1 MRMDPGGEGIGAVL
15 LALVVGSFGC
25 ADRAGRT
32 GGPDPTLSAIAE
44 YTRQNSEA
52 ARAGAALRA
61 DGLGAG
67 TPAGAT
73 WRTAPPLLALL
84 EDAAAPATQASGP
97 PPGLDIPA
105 DYWRRDAGRQLGY
118 EMKDFVK
125 RGMWHGFKTAYWDLE
140 NLLVLT
146 ATMGA
151 SITIRS
157 TGVDDAINRRTDGNQ
172 SLGSD
177 WDETLQIVG
186 NPGTHFAAAS
196 FWWLTS
202 TLQQDVKQHEVA
214 RTMLEALTVNG
225 ISTLLLKA
233 SANTRT
239 EDGERHGWPSGH
251 TSSAFT
257 VAAVVNEYYGPWA
270 GVPALTLAG
279 LVGYQRIDSR
289 VHDFS
294 DVVFGGMLG
303 FIIGTSIA
311 ADEKAKFPELFGM
324 KVIPYSDPQ
333 TGAAGLA
340 LFKQY

>member
-1 MRMDPGGEGIGAVL
+1 MRMEPGRKAIAAALLPLVL
-15 LALVVGSFGC
+15 SLMGC
-25 ADRAGRT
+25 GDQAGRMR
-32 GGPDPTLSAIAE
+32 GPDPTLAAIQDYSRVNSQSLRPAVAPTGAPPRAAAVESATAC
-44 YTRQNSEA
+44 S
-52 ARAGAALRA
+52 
-61 DGLGAG
+61 
-67 TPAGAT
+67 
-73 WRTAPPLLALL
+73 APPLLALL
-84 EDAAAPATQASGP
+84 DDAAAATTQASRPAPGAEIP
-97 PPGLDIPA
+97 P
-105 DYWRRDAGRQLGY
+105 DYWRRDAGRQIGY

-125 RGMWHGFKTAYWDLE
+125 RGLWHGFKTAYWDFE
-140 NLLVLT
+140 NLAVLT
-146 ATMGA
+146 ATLGA
-151 SITIRS
+151 SITIRA
-157 TGVDDAINRRTDGNQ
+157 TGVDDAINRRTDGNRA
-172 SLGSD
+172 LGSD
-177 WDETLQIVG
+177 WDETIQIIG

-196 FWWLTS
+196 MWWLTS
-202 TLQQDVKQHEVA
+202 TLQKDTKQHEVA

-257 VAAVVNEYYGPWA
+257 VAAVVNEYYGRWA
-270 GVPALTLAG
+270 GVPSLALAG

-303 FIIGTSIA
+303 YIIGTSIA

-324 KVIPYSDPQ
+324 KLIPYSDPQ

>member
-1 MRMDPGGEGIGAVL
+1 MDPGRGRIGAVL
-15 LALVVGSFGC
+15 LALAAGSFGC
-25 ADRAGRT
+25 TDRAGPT
-32 GGPDPTLSAIAE
+32 GGADPTLAAIAE
-44 YTRQNSEA
+44 YSRRNSEA
-52 ARAGAALRA
+52 AQARAAPCA
-61 DGLGAG
+61 DEPRLPNDAE
-67 TPAGAT
+67 AR
-73 WRTAPPLLALL
+73 WRSAPPLLALL
-84 EDAAAPATQASGP
+84 DDPAAPATQASRTDP
-97 PPGLDIPA
+97 SSDIPA
-105 DYWRRDAGRQLGY
+105 DYWRRDAGRQIGY

-125 RGMWHGFKTAYWDLE
+125 RGLWHGFKTAYWDLD

-151 SITIRS
+151 SVTIRA
-157 TGVDDAINRRTDGNQ
+157 TGVDDAINRRTDGNRA
-172 SLGSD
+172 LGSD
-177 WDETLQIVG
+177 WDETIQIIG

-196 FWWLTS
+196 LWWLTS

-270 GVPALTLAG
+270 GVPSLAMAG

-303 FIIGTSIA
+303 YIIGTSIA